1 MPSLRD
7 RLQRRWYASTPPAAL
22 RPLSRVFGWIVAF
35 RRWRLQRTAQRLRV
49 PVIVV
54 GNIAVGG
61 TGKTPVAIWLLE
73 HLREAGW
80 KPGLIARG
88 YGGRAPA
95 YPLRV
100 TSDTPV
106 EHCGDEPLLITLR
119 TGAPVTVAP
128 DRVAAGRAM
137 LRSDDVD
144 IVVTDDGLQHYRL
157 ARDLEICVVDGRRG
171 LGNGALLPAGPLREP
186 PSRLQE
192 IPLVIV
198 NGGFSALEHP
208 GRIDMQL
215 EPAGVVALR
224 DATRS
229 TLADW
234 HGRRVHAVAG
244 IGHPERFFE
253 VLSGQGIELILH
265 PYPDHYAYADGELDF
280 ADELPV
286 LMTEKDAV
294 KYRPWATGLHHMV
307 PVRARFNADAITLVQ
322 QSLAALKPPPKH

>member
-100 TSDTPV
+100 TPETPV
-106 EHCGDEPLLITLR
+106 EHCGDEPLLIALR
-119 TGAPVTVAP
+119 TGMPVTVAP

-144 IVVTDDGLQHYRL
+144 IIVTDDGLQHYRL

-186 PSRLQE
+186 ASRLQE
-192 IPLVIV
+192 IPMVIV
-198 NGGFSALEHP
+198 NGGFSALDHP

-215 EPAGVVALR
+215 KPAGVVALR
-224 DATRS
+224 DDARS
-229 TLADW
+229 TLSDW
-234 HGRRVHAVAG
+234 RGQRVHAVAG

-253 VLSGQGIELILH
+253 LLSGQGIELILH

-280 ADELPV
+280 GDDLPV
-286 LMTEKDAV
+286 MMTEKDAV

-307 PVRARFNADAITLVQ
+307 PVQAQLSPDAILLVQ
-322 QSLAALKPPPKH
+322 QSLDVLKTLYR